1 MCSNGFIAQQ
11 TVVAENNHAAISM
24 LSVNVNSTASFVVYD
39 ACLASKNTDQRLPN
53 KQLNKKFSHNE

>member
-11 TVVAENNHAAISM
+11 SVVAENNHAAIM